1 MAKKDKKKKD
11 KQGSGAADPVEAVR
25 SAVERTL
32 KATSEG
38 TSGAQKRAGDLVE
51 EVAQAAAKFRDAM
64 GDLKLLDDLKR
75 EVASLRTRVTAL
87 EGKTTA
93 TAAPR
98 RTATRSTAAKRT
110 STRSRSTASKS
121 TATKPAASRAT
132 KRSSTASTRSRS
144 SAAKPASTR
153 STSTRSTKAR
163 SSKARSTKA
172 GSTRSSSS

>member
-11 KQGSGAADPVEAVR
+11 KKGSGAADPVEAVR

-38 TSGAQKRAGDLVE
+38 TSGAQKRGRDLVE

-64 GDLKLLDDLKR
+64 GDLKLLDDLKA
-75 EVASLRTRVTAL
+75 EVASLRARVTAL
-87 EGKTTA
+87 EGKSTP
-93 TAAPR
+93 TAAPK

-110 STRSRSTASKS
+110 STRSRSTASRS
-121 TATKPAASRAT
+121 TATKPAASRA
-132 KRSSTASTRSRS
+132 KRSSTTASRSRS

-163 SSKARSTKA
+163 STKARSTKA
-172 GSTRSSSS
+172 RSTRSSSS